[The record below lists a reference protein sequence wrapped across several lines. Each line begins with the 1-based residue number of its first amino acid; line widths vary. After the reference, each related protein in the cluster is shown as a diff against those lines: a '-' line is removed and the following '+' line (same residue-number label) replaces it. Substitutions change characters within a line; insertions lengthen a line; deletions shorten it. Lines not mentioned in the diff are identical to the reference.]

1 MDDEDSD
8 GSFILTSVLFGN
20 IGQEVGNVFDET
32 TLNQLSNF
40 ASVLCESD
48 IIEKDECRV
57 EPGSSVVTKREDAV
71 DYYDI
76 AEFAEDYSINRYSSM
91 LQRGN
96 EDEVDSDQVS
106 WQDDFHP
113 RALSDSGEESDSE
126 EAPLAN
132 MLPEEYRD
140 FDVCKLFPEF
150 KKNKILRFSRLFG
163 PGKPTSQPL
172 IWRSV
177 KSKRKGKFE
186 QRLDEQETK
195 SIEDE
200 PIAPSMGKMHLD
212 YAPTPP
218 LEECA
223 NYDEIT
229 LLNPPEKDANVRAH
243 ETEEESNIPPWR
255 YGPAAYWYNKMNVPP
270 TGEGFNYNM
279 RLKPGKETERFTTQN
294 VGTLRPELL
303 PVNINRWED
312 DIIID
317 QEGLE
322 DEVKKMLTCG
332 QQPTCGWIPTPQTRD
347 MDTFMTMLRS
357 NGFTNLFT
365 PKWNTAVTMAE
376 KILTE
381 TSYSQS
387 YSVFPPENCR
397 LIDDR
402 WEDNVI
408 IDPDNMDRIPE
419 PSVVELDPTDVPDL
433 FGLPEDEAKEEAG
446 SAVSVAPET
455 GQEAKGNERKVRCA
469 EIPQSPMGALI
480 QEHQFTR
487 KSQMILGRVV
497 QRKREEDE
505 EVIATQMRE
514 KDPFNLSNDEYY
526 LPKGTSSHSIPAQ
539 NLMRPFFPTFFNLFK
554 LRHFH
559 RMPLRRYGRGTLS
572 RCGFHVVY
580 SLEAHISEKKQV
592 ANAFYLRSDSIC
604 SFLKQRE
611 EERIASG
618 GGDMFYMREPDD
630 LSGKD
635 GDLIF
640 VEFSEEH
647 PPLLC
652 QPGMASKIKIYNKR
666 RPGKETVEPH
676 FEYGETAYTHTSPF
690 LGSLLPG
697 QSLQALEN
705 NLFRAP
711 IYQHV
716 VPDTDFLVIRTRNGY
731 SIRKVQ
737 TIFCVGQELPLFEV
751 PSPNSKRASNFV
763 RDFLLVFIY
772 RLFWESTTEP
782 RRIRMEDV
790 RRAFPHYAESSIR
803 KRLKICSDFKRLGQ
817 GPDANFWVLRDDFR
831 LPNLEEL
838 RLLISP
844 ELCCSYYS
852 MLAAE
857 QRLKDAGYGEKY
869 FFTPEDDEEDDGQAK
884 MADEIKCAPWN
895 TTRAYIAATKGKC
908 LLDVTGVADPT
919 GCGEGYSFVR
929 LSSKPPKED
938 LPPPVKKTVT
948 GTDADLRKLSLKD
961 AKQLLRDFG
970 VKDEEIKSLTR
981 WEIIDVIR
989 TLSTQQARAGGTGI
1003 TKFARGSMRFS
1014 VTEVQ
1019 ERYKQDCQR
1028 IFELQNS
1035 VLSSTE
1041 VLSTDNEESEA
1052 DDSDI
1057 EEIGKNIESML
1068 TMKKSSYSNEEKE
1081 REELQKLLRGE
1092 SFMLPGELKKTSD
1105 SSSQIA
1111 ARDSATSLE
1120 GRKLKITRSYRSSD
1134 GREHITV
1141 EYVTKPQLIEAY
1153 VKIRTTKDET
1163 FIKHFAHMDE
1173 QYREERRRE
1182 KRRLQDQL
1190 RRIRR
1195 NEMKAKLG
1203 IPLGSKAKPTKS
1215 SKPPPPPKPSLL
1227 KMRCSACGAK
1237 GHMKTNK
1244 NCPLYGKV
1252 KYYAQSLAV
1261 PDDVEMD
1268 EELKM
1273 PKTEKNLVS
1282 VEGTK
1287 VKLSKLVVEH
1297 AEKLR
1302 KAMRSKAKGFANKII
1317 IRRQSGDA
1325 RLEDE
1330 WTPKGTSKG
1339 SVYSFDDS
1347 EEEEELDEAALS
1359 DSNSRLRDVG
1369 SYTEYFDGIP
1379 KQGVHRR
1386 RTDPKISMSAIL
1398 EGVLNEVRALPEAGL
1413 FLQPVSK
1420 KLVPD
1425 YYKVINRPID
1435 LQKVRMNVAQNQYVT
1450 REEFLRDIRQIL
1462 DNSRLYNGDQS
1473 EITQAARQVFL
1484 CASRKVAE
1492 KERRL
1497 MKLEKAINP
1506 LLDDNDQV
1514 AFSYLLSNIIQQ
1526 CKCLPKT
1533 FPFYQPVDGR
1543 KVKSYYEKVKFPMDL
1558 GTMEQ
1563 KAQRHQYHFL
1573 ADFLSDVEQI
1583 YKNSELFNGPASM
1596 FTTKAK
1602 EIFDCA
1608 CRLVEENK
1616 GQLLELEGALNLS
1629 RQKVLDAAESESLAT
1644 GVSSSYGS
1652 LVRDEAAER
1661 TGEAADSRLVSRVPP
1676 VKEDAKLQLDLL
1688 LSDSEG
1694 ETNGNKSP
1702 LGVPAQR
1709 IHSANASCPEG
1720 LILVSDFVTDSQEQ
1734 DLSKLVESYAA
1745 SCYCLGKRKVL
1756 HFGYN
1761 FLYSTNEPDISKP
1774 AEQPIPPLCLEL
1786 TKRMR
1791 SLHLIEQL
1799 PNQLTVNFYEP
1810 GQGIP
1815 LHFDSSPFIGKE
1827 IVSLSLNG
1835 DIVMDFVKP
1844 LTNCHYSLLLPRR
1857 SLLIMTGQA
1866 RYEWKH
1872 GIAPRKYDVL
1882 PNGMLLRRS
1891 LRVSFTFRYVSDS
1904 QERAHPVKDCQIPT
1918 STTTISNVEEKYVY
1932 QVYDQIAVS
1941 FDRTRYSLWPGV
1953 LRFLDGL
1960 KENCLLLDVG
1970 CGNGKYLSYRAD
1982 TIKIGCD
1989 RSLELCKICRR
2000 KGYQVLQA
2008 DCRNIPFRDETFD
2021 AVLSIAVIHHLSTTE
2036 RRIQAL
2042 NQLIRVLRPGGRALV
2057 YVWAA
2062 EQTRNNEDSKY
2073 LKSHRFEQLP
2083 QESSA
2088 NEELPFIVHKN
2099 RRPFEAPDLLV
2110 PWKSAKK
2117 SGEALCDESEKPIL
2131 RYYHVFADG
2140 ELETLCRSLTSCT
2153 LLKSYYEQGNW
2164 CAILERC

>member
-1 MDDEDSD
+1 
-8 GSFILTSVLFGN
+8 
-20 IGQEVGNVFDET
+20 
-32 TLNQLSNF
+32 
-40 ASVLCESD
+40 
-48 IIEKDECRV
+48 
-57 EPGSSVVTKREDAV
+57 
-71 DYYDI
+71 
-76 AEFAEDYSINRYSSM
+76 
-91 LQRGN
+91 
-96 EDEVDSDQVS
+96 
-106 WQDDFHP
+106 
-113 RALSDSGEESDSE
+113 
-126 EAPLAN
+126 
-132 MLPEEYRD
+132 
-140 FDVCKLFPEF
+140 
-150 KKNKILRFSRLFG
+150 
-163 PGKPTSQPL
+163 
-172 IWRSV
+172 
-177 KSKRKGKFE
+177 
-186 QRLDEQETK
+186 
-195 SIEDE
+195 
-200 PIAPSMGKMHLD
+200 
-212 YAPTPP
+212 
-218 LEECA
+218 
-223 NYDEIT
+223 
-229 LLNPPEKDANVRAH
+229 
-243 ETEEESNIPPWR
+243 
-255 YGPAAYWYNKMNVPP
+255 
-270 TGEGFNYNM
+270 
-279 RLKPGKETERFTTQN
+279 
-294 VGTLRPELL
+294 
-303 PVNINRWED
+303 
-312 DIIID
+312 
-317 QEGLE
+317 
-322 DEVKKMLTCG
+322 
-332 QQPTCGWIPTPQTRD
+332 
-347 MDTFMTMLRS
+347 
-357 NGFTNLFT
+357 
-365 PKWNTAVTMAE
+365 
-376 KILTE
+376 
-381 TSYSQS
+381 
-387 YSVFPPENCR
+387 
-397 LIDDR
+397 
-402 WEDNVI
+402 
-408 IDPDNMDRIPE
+408 
-419 PSVVELDPTDVPDL
+419 
-433 FGLPEDEAKEEAG
+433 
-446 SAVSVAPET
+446 
-455 GQEAKGNERKVRCA
+455 
-469 EIPQSPMGALI
+469 
-480 QEHQFTR
+480 
-487 KSQMILGRVV
+487 
-497 QRKREEDE
+497 
-505 EVIATQMRE
+505 
-514 KDPFNLSNDEYY
+514 
-526 LPKGTSSHSIPAQ
+526 
-539 NLMRPFFPTFFNLFK
+539 
-554 LRHFH
+554 
-559 RMPLRRYGRGTLS
+559 
-572 RCGFHVVY
+572 
-580 SLEAHISEKKQV
+580 
-592 ANAFYLRSDSIC
+592 
-604 SFLKQRE
+604 
-611 EERIASG
+611 
-618 GGDMFYMREPDD
+618 MFYMREPED

-640 VEFSEEH
+640 VEYSEEH

-666 RPGKETVEPH
+666 RPGKETVEPQ

-711 IYQHV
+711 IYQHI

-731 SIRKVQ
+731 SVRRVQ

-772 RLFWESTTEP
+772 RLFWESTSEP

-817 GPDANFWVLRDDFR
+817 GPDANFWVLREDFR

-938 LPPPVKKTVT
+938 LPPPN
-948 GTDADLRKLSLKD
+948 

-1035 VLSSTE
+1035 VLSSAE

-1081 REELQKLLRGE
+1081 REELQKLLRGD
-1092 SFMLPGELKKTSD
+1092 SFVLPGELKKASD
-1105 SSSQIA
+1105 SSAQIA
-1111 ARDSATSLE
+1111 ARETAASLE
-1120 GRKLKITRSYRSSD
+1120 GRKLKITRSYRTTD

-1203 IPLGSKAKPTKS
+1203 IPLGSKSKPSKS

-1252 KYYAQSLAV
+1252 KYYAQSLAQ
-1261 PDDVEMD
+1261 PEDVEVEVD
-1268 EELKM
+1268 EELRM

-1302 KAMRSKAKGFANKII
+1302 KAMRSKGKGFANKII

-1325 RLEDE
+1325 RFEDE
-1330 WTPKGTSKG
+1330 WTPKGSNKG

-1359 DSNSRLRDVG
+1359 DSESRRRDAG
-1369 SYTEYFDGIP
+1369 SYMEYFDGAP

-1398 EGVLNEVRALPEAGL
+1398 EGVLNEVRSMPEAGL

-1425 YYKVINRPID
+1425 YYKVITRPID
-1435 LQKVRMNVAQNQYVT
+1435 LQKVRMNVAQNHYVT

-1514 AFSYLLSNIIQQ
+1514 ALSYLLTNIIQQ

-1563 KAQRHQYHFL
+1563 KAQRHQYHFV

-1608 CRLVEENK
+1608 CRLVDENK
-1616 GQLLELEGALNLS
+1616 AQLLELEGALNLS
-1629 RQKVLDAAESESLAT
+1629 RQKALDAAESESLAT
-1644 GVSSSYGS
+1644 GVSSSFGS
-1652 LVRDEAAER
+1652 VVREE
-1661 TGEAADSRLVSRVPP
+1661 TGERVAEVDDSRSIGQLSSK
-1676 VKEDAKLQLDLL
+1676 KEDAKLQLDLL
-1688 LSDSEG
+1688 LSDSDC
-1694 ETNGNKSP
+1694 ETNDN
-1702 LGVPAQR
+1702 
-1709 IHSANASCPEG
+1709 
-1720 LILVSDFVTDSQEQ
+1720 
-1734 DLSKLVESYAA
+1734 ES
-1745 SCYCLGKRKVL
+1745 
-1756 HFGYN
+1756 
-1761 FLYSTNEPDISKP
+1761 STIG
-1774 AEQPIPPLCLEL
+1774 
-1786 TKRMR
+1786 
-1791 SLHLIEQL
+1791 EQL
-1799 PNQLTVNFYEP
+1799 PSTSQQEYLE
-1810 GQGIP
+1810 IDP
-1815 LHFDSSPFIGKE
+1815 LHID
-1827 IVSLSLNG
+1827 LAL
-1835 DIVMDFVKP
+1835 
-1844 LTNCHYSLLLPRR
+1844 
-1857 SLLIMTGQA
+1857 
-1866 RYEWKH
+1866 
-1872 GIAPRKYDVL
+1872 
-1882 PNGMLLRRS
+1882 
-1891 LRVSFTFRYVSDS
+1891 SDS
-1904 QERAHPVKDCQIPT
+1904 DDEPATKR
-1918 STTTISNVEEKYVY
+1918 S
-1932 QVYDQIAVS
+1932 
-1941 FDRTRYSLWPGV
+1941 
-1953 LRFLDGL
+1953 
-1960 KENCLLLDVG
+1960 KEN
-1970 CGNGKYLSYRAD
+1970 
-1982 TIKIGCD
+1982 
-1989 RSLELCKICRR
+1989 E
-2000 KGYQVLQA
+2000 
-2008 DCRNIPFRDETFD
+2008 
-2021 AVLSIAVIHHLSTTE
+2021 
-2036 RRIQAL
+2036 
-2042 NQLIRVLRPGGRALV
+2042 
-2057 YVWAA
+2057 
-2062 EQTRNNEDSKY
+2062 
-2073 LKSHRFEQLP
+2073 
-2083 QESSA
+2083 
-2088 NEELPFIVHKN
+2088 
-2099 RRPFEAPDLLV
+2099 
-2110 PWKSAKK
+2110 
-2117 SGEALCDESEKPIL
+2117 
-2131 RYYHVFADG
+2131 
-2140 ELETLCRSLTSCT
+2140 
-2153 LLKSYYEQGNW
+2153 
-2164 CAILERC
+2164 